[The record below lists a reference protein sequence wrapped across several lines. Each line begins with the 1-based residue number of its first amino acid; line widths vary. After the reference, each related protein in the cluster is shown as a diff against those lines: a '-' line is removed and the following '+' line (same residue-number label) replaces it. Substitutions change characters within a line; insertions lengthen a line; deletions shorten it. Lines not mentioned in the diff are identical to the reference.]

1 MPKVKLAKDYPHG
14 GKTYPA
20 GAELYVSSSIA
31 SKIVGVGYGILVANQ
46 EYIGEVVEKSR
57 GIGGGYGILV
67 ANQEHIDEVVEKPRG
82 RGRVHSQREAE
93 PADDKDDGVSGGG
106 DNSRPTDG

>member
-1 MPKVKLAKDYPHG
+1 MPKVNLTKDYPHG
-14 GKTYPA
+14 GKTYPV
-20 GAELYVSSSIA
+20 GAELSVSSSIA
-31 SKIVGVGYGILVANQ
+31 SKIV
-46 EYIGEVVEKSR
+46 
-57 GIGGGYGILV
+57 GGGYGILV